1 MRGMRAS
8 IIQSRQILLFFL
20 VLIVMIVL
28 FIIITEIL
36 K

>member
-20 VLIVMIVL
+20 VLIVMIAL
-28 FIIITEIL
+28 FLIIMEIL
-36 K
+36 

>member
-20 VLIVMIVL
+20 VLIVFIVIFL
-28 FIIITEIL
+28 IITEIL
-36 K
+36 